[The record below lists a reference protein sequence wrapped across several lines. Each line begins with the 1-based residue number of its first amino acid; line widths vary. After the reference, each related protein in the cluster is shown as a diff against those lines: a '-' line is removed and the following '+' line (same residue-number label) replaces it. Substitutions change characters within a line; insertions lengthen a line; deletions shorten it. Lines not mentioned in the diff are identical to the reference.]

1 MYEIGK
7 AISAVKLVSDD
18 LSKAMGC
25 AQKVACAY
33 EEMKEDARV
42 SAYIATAC

>member
-1 MYEIGK
+1 MYQIGK

-42 SAYIATAC
+42 SASLASTC